1 MWGGGGGWRIVGLV
15 VARLHMLEPQ
25 MLGLSTVGR
34 RVRHGSLVTSLWLLQ
49 QVLLLN
55 ELVKQKWLG
64 RLVVLVLFLERAG
77 WWFPLASKRFCCLK
91 CNHSKCFTNT

>member
-1 MWGGGGGWRIVGLV
+1 MGLL

-34 RVRHGSLVTSLWLLQ
+34 PMRHCSLVTLLWLLQ

-64 RLVVLVLFLERAG
+64 RLVVLVLFLFLQAGGSPSRANIS
-77 WWFPLASKRFCCLK
+77 AV
-91 CNHSKCFTNT
+91 